1 MKGKITT
8 EGLGRT
14 EPFLSR
20 SASMAWSM
28 ELSQDLS
35 KGGGITRFL
44 QLRIRIGFLDLS
56 EFRNVEKKR
65 NTLPATIDFY
75 LLCLVLQHS

>member
-1 MKGKITT
+1 MKQEGSALFTLLLDSRPPSVVIYLCFVVGANIRQSMKGKITT

-28 ELSQDLS
+28 EWYQDLS
-35 KGGGITRFL
+35 KGGEMFPRL
-44 QLRIRIGFLDLS
+44 
-56 EFRNVEKKR
+56 E
-65 NTLPATIDFY
+65 
-75 LLCLVLQHS
+75 